1 MGASLVGEGI
11 LSACYHICPTDIN
24 FQFDTTFM
32 YAIALLMF
40 LQAGPG
46 FHLVGSNLARIS
58 DQNLEQNQNLDQN
71 PDKNFEQNPNPNLDQ
86 IMDQN
91 PG

>member
-40 LQAGPG
+40 LQAGLGVPLG
-46 FHLVGSNLARIS
+46 
-58 DQNLEQNQNLDQN
+58 
-71 PDKNFEQNPNPNLDQ
+71 PNLDQ
-86 IMDQN
+86 SPYQN
-91 PG
+91 PYQNQVQN

>member
-40 LQAGPG
+40 LQEGLR
-46 FHLVGSNLARIS
+46 FKFRST
-58 DQNLEQNQNLDQN
+58 
-71 PDKNFEQNPNPNLDQ
+71 
-86 IMDQN
+86 
-91 PG
+91 

>member
-40 LQAGPG
+40 LQAGLRFP
-46 FHLVGSNLARIS
+46 
-58 DQNLEQNQNLDQN
+58 
-71 PDKNFEQNPNPNLDQ
+71 
-86 IMDQN
+86 
-91 PG
+91 